1 MAARRHCERTAGG
14 GTAAERGEPLR
25 GAIEVAPAEPGVAV
39 VVAAVA
45 RPVIVIVRVVAAL
58 GVPAVTVLG
67 EALAAVL
74 GLTLVRQDRRIHTTP
89 WGSTQPFT
97 IAVLR
102 P

>member
-1 MAARRHCERTAGG
+1 MQYDPVQSCP
-14 GTAAERGEPLR
+14 TAAAL
-25 GAIEVAPAEPGVAV
+25 AAPFAPDGPESCSGLP
-39 VVAAVA
+39 VA
-45 RPVIVIVRVVAAL
+45 RWNADD
-58 GVPAVTVLG
+58 
-67 EALAAVL
+67 LAAVL